1 MTVNKE
7 RNATEHSME
16 NSAFLD
22 GPPGNWMS
30 DAALYNHAGAFRRTI
45 EIQPHEDGTVQGLCY
60 RENGKPYIR
69 LFLEGVESAELKIR
83 RKRFPMQ
90 EVKPGCY
97 ETEEL
102 PEPGIY
108 HITVFLNGIET
119 ISPYFPIYTL
129 DNKPANYVEIGP
141 LPSYLQCRNVPHGD
155 VRHEIYY
162 SEVMQ
167 RMEAALVYTPPY
179 YDKSGEDY
187 PVLYLQHGNGENER
201 SWVWNGKIN
210 FLMDNLIAEGKAVP
224 MLIVMANGMVI
235 LEKGRGAWAEVKGTG
250 ESDGDSHGTGTY
262 SLQKAMFERQILE
275 DIIPFIEKKYRTKKD
290 RDHRAMAGLSMGSK
304 QTSIT
309 VMKHLDQFA
318 WAGLFSGFMDDFL
331 DDYHND
337 HLRQLLQEKERFNQ
351 EMHLF
356 FRSIGT
362 EDEGFHYF
370 QENDRFCEEHGI
382 RTYRKLYQG
391 GHNWNVWRQC
401 SCDFLQMVFQER
413 FYNYTE

>member
-1 MTVNKE
+1 MHVSKE
-7 RNATEHSME
+7 WNAWE
-16 NSAFLD
+16 NSTDSSSFQNA
-22 GPPGNWMS
+22 GTERPWMC
-30 DAALYNHAGAFRRTI
+30 DEALYNQAGAFRRTM
-45 EIQPHEDGTVQGLCY
+45 EIQPHEEGILQGLCY
-60 RENGKPYIR
+60 RENGMPYIR

-83 RKRFPMQ
+83 RKRFLMQ
-90 EVKPGCY
+90 EVKPGCF
-97 ETEEL
+97 ETEDL

-108 HITVFLNGIET
+108 HITVFLNGIEI

-129 DNKPANYVEIGP
+129 NNKAANYVEIGP
-141 LPSYLQCRNVPHGD
+141 LPAYLQCRDVPHGD

-162 SEVMQ
+162 SKVLG
-167 RMEAALVYTPPY
+167 RMEAALVYTPPF
-179 YDKSGEDY
+179 YDETKEEY
-187 PVLYLQHGNGENER
+187 PVLYLQHGNGENEC

-210 FLMDNLIAEGKAVP
+210 FLMDNLLSEGKAVP
-224 MLIVMANGMVI
+224 MLIVMANGMVT
-235 LEKGRGAWAEVKGTG
+235 LKRGCGAWTEEA
-250 ESDGDSHGTGTY
+250 GDFYGTGTY

-337 HLRQLLQEKERFNQ
+337 HLRQLLREKERFNR

-362 EDEGFHYF
+362 EDEGFCYF

-382 RTYRKLYQG
+382 RTYRKMYAG
-391 GHNWNVWRQC
+391 GHNWNVWRQAA
-401 SCDFLQMVFQER
+401 CDFLQMVFQDR